1 MPKGTSTSCV
11 LQLPTTFL
19 LNVCWKG
26 GKIFYNE
33 KGNWLTFITVLFRF
47 WAPVRNSTMT
57 RLWCAKNCVAE
68 AFLCGAIGPKYHYF
82 FFYTSALPLLNCGL
96 IFGAGQAVAIRILF
110 GQMGHD
116 LTPTNPKHH
125 QHHHVGPWRQG
136 DPLQQPYHK
145 MLLKEASSS
154 NYGDKDWNCEWAP
167 FSQNEISC
175 AYYLQRTNG
184 GET

>member
-1 MPKGTSTSCV
+1 
-11 LQLPTTFL
+11 
-19 LNVCWKG
+19 
-26 GKIFYNE
+26 
-33 KGNWLTFITVLFRF
+33 
-47 WAPVRNSTMT
+47 MT

-68 AFLCGAIGPKYHYF
+68 AFLCGAIGPNYHYF
-82 FFYTSALPLLNCGL
+82 FFFYASALPLLNCGL

-145 MLLKEASSS
+145 MLLKKASSS
-154 NYGDKDWNCEWAP
+154 NYGDEDWELRMGP
-167 FSQNEISC
+167 YSRNEISC
-175 AYYLQRTNG
+175 AYYLRGAND

>member
-1 MPKGTSTSCV
+1 
-11 LQLPTTFL
+11 
-19 LNVCWKG
+19 
-26 GKIFYNE
+26 
-33 KGNWLTFITVLFRF
+33 
-47 WAPVRNSTMT
+47 MT
-57 RLWCAKNCVAE
+57 RLWCASAKNCVAE
-68 AFLCGAIGPKYHYF
+68 AFLCGAIGPNYHYFF

-145 MLLKEASSS
+145 MLLKKASSS
-154 NYGDKDWNCEWAP
+154 NYGKDWIWKCEWAP
-167 FSQNEISC
+167 LF
-175 AYYLQRTNG
+175 AT
-184 GET
+184 